1 MPRRPPTHARS
12 LATWTPGVERRLHG
26 MKVAV
31 LDDYQAVAKS
41 MVDWDAALG
50 DTHVEFFAEHL
61 DEISLLRRL
70 SGFEI
75 VVAMRERTEFPARVL
90 EQLTD
95 LRLLVTTGMRN
106 AAIDIGA
113 ATAAGVMVCG
123 TGGYTW
129 SAAELTWG
137 LIIASARNLVV
148 EDRSVRAGGW
158 QRTVGVDL
166 AGRVLGLVG
175 LGHLGARVAR
185 YGQAFEMQVIAWS
198 PNLTTM
204 RAAEH
209 GVAYVGKRELFSL
222 ADVVSIHLV
231 LGKRTRGLI
240 TESDLLMMKPTSYL
254 INTSRGP
261 IVDEPALLRAV
272 REGWIAGAAIDV
284 YDTEP
289 LPPDHELRRLKNT
302 VLTPHIG
309 YVTRDT
315 YAHFFAEVVE
325 DIQAFLAG
333 DPIRQLLR

>member
-1 MPRRPPTHARS
+1 MGRRS
-12 LATWTPGVERRLHG
+12 HG

-31 LDDYQAVAKS
+31 LDDYQAVAHS
-41 MVDWDAALG
+41 IVDWNAALG
-50 DTHVEFFAEHL
+50 DAHVEFFVDHL
-61 DEISLLRRL
+61 DEVSLIRRL
-70 SGFEI
+70 TSFEI

-90 EQLTD
+90 ERLPN

-113 ATAAGVMVCG
+113 ATAAGVTVCG
-123 TGGYTW
+123 TDGYTW

-137 LIIASARNLVV
+137 LIIASARNLIV
-148 EDRSVRAGGW
+148 EDASVRAGGW
-158 QRTVGVDL
+158 QRTVGMDL

-185 YGQAFEMQVIAWS
+185 YGQAFDMQVIAWS
-198 PNLTTM
+198 PNLTM
-204 RAAEH
+204 ERAAEH
-209 GVAYVGKRELFSL
+209 GVAYVGKSELFNR
-222 ADVVSIHLV
+222 ADVISIHLV

-240 TESDLLMMKPTSYL
+240 GEADLRMMKPTSYL

-261 IVDEPALLRAV
+261 IVQEEALTRAV
-272 REGWIAGAAIDV
+272 RDGWIAGAAIDV

-289 LPPDHELRRLKNT
+289 LPPDHELRRLANT

-309 YVTRDT
+309 YVTQDT
-315 YAHFFAEVVE
+315 YASFFIDVLE

-333 DPIRQLLR
+333 EPIRQLLR